1 MKTNESSL
9 DRIAR
14 VVIAVAAAIAA
25 LAAGGALG
33 IALWVVAAIMV
44 VTAASGFCPLYRVF
58 GINTCK
64 IAPAKK

>member
-1 MKTNESSL
+1 MKTNEGSL

-14 VVIAVAAAIAA
+14 VVIAVAAAITA
-25 LAAGGALG
+25 LATGGALG
-33 IALWVVAAIMV
+33 IVLWVVAAIMV
-44 VTAASGFCPLYRVF
+44 VTAASGFCPMYRVV